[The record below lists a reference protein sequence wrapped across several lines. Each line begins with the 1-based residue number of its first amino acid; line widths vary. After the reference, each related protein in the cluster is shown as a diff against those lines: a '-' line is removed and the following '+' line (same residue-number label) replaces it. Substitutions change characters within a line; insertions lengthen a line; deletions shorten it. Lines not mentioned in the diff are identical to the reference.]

1 MGDVPARRRLLT
13 SALAR
18 LLDRP
23 DADLSGIPGHVAASW
38 RRSVARGVDPAAVTN
53 RHHPD
58 LDLDSRLV
66 RCARP
71 VIEQLA
77 EQIAGAP
84 VCVVLT
90 DDRARLLVR
99 LDTTVAIGRA
109 ADDNRFAEGFGYDEG
124 AVGTNGVG
132 TVLESGRAVHVVGAE
147 HFVESLQP
155 YACAGAPVRDPVT
168 GRIEGVLDVSCRV
181 EHSSPILHSLVSS
194 AAARIQ
200 DALLHDRDTGQQAV
214 FDLYTRVDARS
225 RRAVLAVGRRM
236 VLANTVLQT
245 LLGPGDL
252 AGLQDHA
259 RFRMLRGPDVDDR
272 LELPSGVRIRMRG
285 RAVTVGSAVA
295 GLVTVVSVLREADG
309 IAMSPGAPDLGAP
322 DRPPVPEP
330 ASTSPAWRA
339 AWTAAAEAIRAGTP
353 LLVVG
358 EAGSGR
364 RRLLADLDR
373 ALHGPGR
380 VVEIGPGDTG
390 LPHTDLGTR
399 IPGPGPSPLVVLAD
413 VDRWDGVPPGLPG
426 ALRASGARLAA
437 TTADGARC
445 VPAVVEMLTA
455 FRRSVTVPP
464 LRNRSGDLP
473 SLVTGVLADLAP
485 GRDARLSADAQRT
498 LARHG
503 WPGNVAELRD
513 ALDTALRRRP
523 VGVLEVGDLPESCQ
537 SAPRG
542 ALRPVDQAERDTIV
556 LALRESAGNRAA
568 AAAAL
573 GVARSTLYRKIAQY
587 RITA

>member
-1 MGDVPARRRLLT
+1 MGDVLARRRLLT

-38 RRSVARGVDPAAVTN
+38 RRSVACGVDPATVTN

-58 LDLDSRLV
+58 LDLDSRLA

-132 TVLESGRAVHVVGAE
+132 TVLESGRSVHVVGAE
-147 HFVESLQP
+147 HFVESLQS

-245 LLGPGDL
+245 LLDPGDL
-252 AGLQDHA
+252 AALQDHA
-259 RFRMLRGPDVDDR
+259 RFRMLRPSDVDDR
-272 LELPSGVRIRMRG
+272 LDLPSGVRIRMRG
-285 RAVTVGSAVA
+285 TAVTVGSTVA
-295 GLVTVVSVLREADG
+295 GLVTVISVLREADG
-309 IAMSPGAPDLGAP
+309 IAVSRGAPDHPLL
-322 DRPPVPEP
+322 PEP
-330 ASTSPAWRA
+330 ASTSPAWRV
-339 AWTAAAEAIRAGTP
+339 AWTAAAGALRAGTP

-358 EAGSGR
+358 EPGSGR

-373 ALHGPGR
+373 VLHGPGR
-380 VVEIGPGDTG
+380 VVEIGPADAETDPG
-390 LPHTDLGTR
+390 LRLRGS
-399 IPGPGPSPLVVLAD
+399 GPAPLVVLTD
-413 VDRWDGVPPGLPG
+413 VDRWDRVPPGLPG
-426 ALRASGARLAA
+426 ALRESRARLAA
-437 TTADGARC
+437 TAADGARC
-445 VPAVVEMLTA
+445 GPAVAEMLTA

-464 LRNRSGDLP
+464 LRNRSVDLP
-473 SLVTGVLADLAP
+473 SLITTVLADLAP
-485 GRDARLSADAQRT
+485 GRDARLSADALRT
-498 LARHG
+498 LARHA

-523 VGVLEVGDLPESCQ
+523 VGVVEVGDLPASCQ

-542 ALRPVDQAERDTIV
+542 ALRPVDQAERDAIV
-556 LALRESAGNRAA
+556 AALRESEGNRAA
-568 AAAAL
+568 AATAL

>member
-1 MGDVPARRRLLT
+1 MGDVLARRRLLT

-18 LLDRP
+18 LHDRP
-23 DADLSGIPGHVAASW
+23 DADLPGIPGHVVASW
-38 RRSVARGVDPAAVTN
+38 RRSLARGVDPATVSN
-53 RHHPD
+53 LYHPD
-58 LDLDSRLV
+58 LDRDTRLV

-77 EQIAGAP
+77 EQIADAP
-84 VCVVLT
+84 VCLVLT

-132 TVLESGRAVHVVGAE
+132 TVLESGRSVHVVGAE
-147 HFVESLQP
+147 HFVEPLQS

-181 EHSSPILHSLVSS
+181 EHSSPILHSLVTS

-200 DALLHDRDTGQQAV
+200 DALLHDRDAGQQAV

-225 RRAVLAVGRRM
+225 RRPVLAVGRRM
-236 VLANTVLQT
+236 ALANTVLQT
-245 LLGPGDL
+245 LLDPGDL
-252 AGLQDHA
+252 AALQDHA
-259 RFRMLRGPDVDDR
+259 RFRMVRGPAVDDR
-272 LELPSGVRIRMRG
+272 LDLPSGVRVRVRG
-285 RAVTVGSAVA
+285 TAVTAGSTVA
-295 GLVTVVSVLREADG
+295 GLVAVVSVLREAAVG
-309 IAMSPGAPDLGAP
+309 LPDAA
-322 DRPPVPEP
+322 PVPHPAADRRPEP
-330 ASTSPAWRA
+330 GTVGTGPAWRA
-339 AWTAAAEAIRAGTP
+339 AWTAAAEALRAGRP
-353 LLVVG
+353 LLVAG
-358 EAGSGR
+358 EPGSGR
-364 RRLLADLDR
+364 RRLLADLDG

-380 VVEIGPGDTG
+380 VVELGPADD
-390 LPHTDLGTR
+390 HAARVRDA
-399 IPGPGPSPLVVLAD
+399 GPSPLVVLVD
-413 VDRWDGVPPGLPG
+413 VDRWPDVPAGLPG
-426 ALRASGARLAA
+426 ALRGARLAA
-437 TTADGARC
+437 TTADGARYS
-445 VPAVVEMLTA
+445 PAVADLLA
-455 FRRSVTVPP
+455 GFRRTVTVPP
-464 LRNRSGDLP
+464 LRNRSADLP
-473 SLVTGVLADLAP
+473 ALVTALLADLAP
-485 GRDARLSADAQRT
+485 DRDARLSAEALRT

-523 VGVLEVGDLPESCQ
+523 VGVVQVGDLPASCQ

-542 ALRPVDQAERDTIV
+542 ALRPVDRAERDAIV
-556 LALRESAGNRAA
+556 AALRETDGNRAA
-568 AAAAL
+568 AAAVL

>member
-1 MGDVPARRRLLT
+1 MGDVLARRRHLT

-23 DADLSGIPGHVAASW
+23 DADLPGIPGHVVASW
-38 RRSVARGVDPAAVTN
+38 RRSLARGVDPARVAN

-71 VIEQLA
+71 VIGQLA
-77 EQIAGAP
+77 EQIAGVP

-99 LDTTVAIGRA
+99 LDTTAAIGRA
-109 ADDNRFAEGFGYDEG
+109 ADDNSFAEGFGYEEG

-132 TVLESGRAVHVVGAE
+132 TVLESGRSVQVVGAE
-147 HFVESLQP
+147 HFVEPLQS

-168 GRIEGVLDVSCRV
+168 GRIEGVLDVSCRA
-181 EHSSPILHSLVSS
+181 EHSSPILHSLVTS

-200 DALLHDRDTGQQAV
+200 DALLHDRDPGQRAV

-225 RRAVLAVGRRM
+225 RRPVMAVGRRM

-252 AGLQDHA
+252 AALQDHA

-272 LELPSGVRIRMRG
+272 LDLPSGVRVRMRG
-285 RAVTVGSAVA
+285 TAVAAGSTVA
-295 GLVTVVSVLREADG
+295 GLVVVISVLREAHG
-309 IAMSPGAPDLGAP
+309 MPRVAPDDRQAP
-322 DRPPVPEP
+322 DP
-330 ASTSPAWRA
+330 ASTSPAWRV
-339 AWTAAAEAIRAGTP
+339 AWTAAAGALRAGAP
-353 LLVVG
+353 LLVLG
-358 EAGSGR
+358 ESGSGR
-364 RRLLADLDR
+364 RRILVDLDR
-373 ALHGPGR
+373 AVRGPGR
-380 VVEIGPGDTG
+380 VVEVGPADADAVARIG
-390 LPHTDLGTR
+390 R
-399 IPGPGPSPLVVLAD
+399 AGPSPLVVLTD
-413 VDRWDGVPPGLPG
+413 VDRWPGVPPGLSG
-426 ALRASGARLAA
+426 ALRASRLAA
-437 TTADGARC
+437 TAADGAQYG
-445 VPAVVEMLTA
+445 PAMADLLAV
-455 FRRSVTVPP
+455 FRHSVTLPP

-473 SLVTGVLADLAP
+473 ALVTDVLADLAP
-485 GRDARLSADAQRT
+485 GRDARLSAAAVRT
-498 LARHG
+498 LARHT

-523 VGVLEVGDLPESCQ
+523 VGVVEVGDLPESCQ

-542 ALRPVDQAERDTIV
+542 ALRPVDQAERDAIV
-556 LALRESAGNRAA
+556 AALRTTDGNRAA
-568 AAAAL
+568 AATAL
-573 GVARSTLYRKIAQY
+573 GMARSTLYRKIAQY

>member
-1 MGDVPARRRLLT
+1 MGDVLARRRLLT
-13 SALAR
+13 SARAR

-23 DADLSGIPGHVAASW
+23 DADLPGIPGHVAASW
-38 RRSVARGVDPAAVTN
+38 RRSLAHGVDPAVVAN

-58 LDLDSRLV
+58 LDVDSRLV

-77 EQIAGAP
+77 EQIAGVP

-99 LDTTVAIGRA
+99 LDTTTAIGRA
-109 ADDNRFAEGFGYDEG
+109 ADDNHFAEGFGYDEG

-132 TVLESGRAVHVVGAE
+132 TVLEAGRSVHVVGAE
-147 HFVESLQP
+147 HFVEPLQA
-155 YACAGAPVRDPVT
+155 YACAGAPVRDPCT
-168 GRIEGVLDVSCRV
+168 GRIEGVLDVSCRA
-181 EHSSPILHSLVSS
+181 EHSSPILHSVVTS

-200 DALLHDRDTGQQAV
+200 DALLHDRDSGQQAV
-214 FDLYTRVDARS
+214 FDLYTRVDVRS

-245 LLGPGDL
+245 LLDPGDH
-252 AGLQDHA
+252 AALQDHA
-259 RFRMLRGPDVDDR
+259 RFRMHRGPDVDDR
-272 LELPSGVRIRMRG
+272 LDLPSGVRVRMRG
-285 RAVTVGSAVA
+285 TAVTVGSTVA
-295 GLVTVVSVLREADG
+295 GLVAVVSVLREADG
-309 IAMSPGAPDLGAP
+309 VALSRGAPDH
-322 DRPPVPEP
+322 RTVPEP
-330 ASTSPAWRA
+330 ASTSPAWRL
-339 AWTAAAEAIRAGTP
+339 AWTAAAEALRAGTP

-373 ALHGPGR
+373 AVHGPGH
-380 VVEIGPGDTG
+380 VVEIGPADAAA
-390 LPHTDLGTR
+390 R
-399 IPGPGPSPLVVLAD
+399 IPGSGPSPLVVLTD
-413 VDRWDGVPPGLPG
+413 VDRWDAVPPGLPA
-426 ALRASGARLAA
+426 ALRASRARLAA
-437 TTADGARC
+437 TAADSTRC
-445 VPAVVEMLTA
+445 RAAVAELLTG
-455 FRRSVTVPP
+455 FRHSVTVPP

-473 SLVTGVLADLAP
+473 SLVTDVLADLAP
-485 GRDARLSADAQRT
+485 GRDARLSAEALRT
-498 LARHG
+498 LTRHG

-513 ALDTALRRRP
+513 TLDTALHRRP
-523 VGVLEVGDLPESCQ
+523 VGVVEVGDLPESCQ

-542 ALRPVDQAERDTIV
+542 ALRPVDQAERDAIV
-556 LALRESAGNRAA
+556 VALRESDGNRAA

>member
-1 MGDVPARRRLLT
+1 MGDVLARRRLLT

-18 LLDRP
+18 LHDRP
-23 DADLSGIPGHVAASW
+23 DADLPGIPGHVAASW
-38 RRSVARGVDPAAVTN
+38 RRSLAHGVDPTTVAN

-66 RCARP
+66 QCARP

-77 EQIAGAP
+77 EQIAGVP

-99 LDTTVAIGRA
+99 LDTTPAIGRA
-109 ADDNRFAEGFGYDEG
+109 ADDNRFAAGFSYDEG

-132 TVLESGRAVHVVGAE
+132 TVLESGRSVHVVGAE
-147 HFVESLQP
+147 HFVEALHP

-168 GRIEGVLDVSCRV
+168 GRVEGVLDVSCRA
-181 EHSSPILHSLVSS
+181 ENSSPILHSLVTS
-194 AAARIQ
+194 AAGRIQ

-214 FDLYTRVDARS
+214 FDLYVRADARS

-236 VLANTVLQT
+236 VLANTALQT
-245 LLGPGDL
+245 LLDPGDI
-252 AGLQDHA
+252 AALQDHA
-259 RFRMLRGPDVDDR
+259 RFRMPREPDVDDR
-272 LELPSGVRIRMRG
+272 LDLPSGVRVRMRG
-285 RAVTVGSAVA
+285 TSVTVGATVA
-295 GLVTVVSVLREADG
+295 GLVAVVSVVREAG
-309 IAMSPGAPDLGAP
+309 GFAVSRGGPDH
-322 DRPPVPEP
+322 RPVPVP
-330 ASTSPAWRA
+330 ASTSPAWRV
-339 AWTAAAEAIRAGTP
+339 AWTAAAESLRAGTP

-373 ALHGPGR
+373 ELHGSGT
-380 VVEIGPGDTG
+380 VVVIGP
-390 LPHTDLGTR
+390 TDADPVAR
-399 IPGPGPSPLVVLAD
+399 IQHCGPSALVVLAD
-413 VDRWDGVPPGLPG
+413 VDRWDGVPGGLPG
-426 ALRASGARLAA
+426 ALRASRARLAA
-437 TTADGARC
+437 TTADGARHGA
-445 VPAVVEMLTA
+445 AVAELLA
-455 FRRSVTVPP
+455 GFRRSVTVPP

-485 GRDARLSADAQRT
+485 GRDARLSADALRT

-523 VGVLEVGDLPESCQ
+523 VGVVEVGDLPGSCQ

-542 ALRPVDQAERDTIV
+542 ALRPVDQAERDAIV
-556 LALRESAGNRAA
+556 AALRESDGNRAA
-568 AAAAL
+568 AAVAL
-573 GVARSTLYRKIAQY
+573 GLARSTLYRKIAQY
-587 RITA
+587 GITA

>member
-1 MGDVPARRRLLT
+1 MGDVLARRRLLT
-13 SALAR
+13 SARAR

-23 DADLSGIPGHVAASW
+23 DADLPGIPDHVAASW
-38 RRSVARGVDPAAVTN
+38 RRSLARGVDPGVVAN

-58 LDLDSRLV
+58 LDVDSRLV

-99 LDTTVAIGRA
+99 IDTAAAIGRA
-109 ADDNRFAEGFGYDEG
+109 ADDNHFAEGFAYDEG

-132 TVLESGRAVHVVGAE
+132 TVLEAGGPVHVVGAE
-147 HFVESLQP
+147 HFVESLHS
-155 YACAGAPVRDPVT
+155 YACAGAPVRDPFT
-168 GRIEGVLDVSCRV
+168 GRIEGVLDVSCRA
-181 EHSSPILHSLVSS
+181 EHSSPILHSLVTS

-225 RRAVLAVGRRM
+225 RRAVLAVGLRM
-236 VLANTVLQT
+236 ALANTVLQT
-245 LLGPGDL
+245 LLDPGDL
-252 AGLQDHA
+252 AALQDHA

-272 LELPSGVRIRMRG
+272 LDLPSGVRVRMRG
-285 RAVTVGSAVA
+285 TTATVGGTVA
-295 GLVTVVSVLREADG
+295 GLVAVISVLREADG
-309 IAMSPGAPDLGAP
+309 VAVSAAVPDH
-322 DRPPVPEP
+322 RPLPEP
-330 ASTSPAWRA
+330 ASTSPAWCV
-339 AWTAAAEAIRAGTP
+339 AWTAAAEALRAATP

-358 EAGSGR
+358 EIGSGR

-373 ALHGPGR
+373 ALHGPGH
-380 VVEIGPGDTG
+380 VVEVGPASDD
-390 LPHTDLGTR
+390 PAAR
-399 IPGPGPSPLVVLAD
+399 IRRAGPSPLVVLID

-426 ALRASGARLAA
+426 ALRASRTRLAA
-437 TTADGARC
+437 TATDGARC
-445 VPAVVEMLTA
+445 RATGAEMLA
-455 FRRSVTVPP
+455 GFRRSVTVPP
-464 LRNRSGDLP
+464 LRNRTGDLP
-473 SLVTGVLADLAP
+473 ALVTDVLADLAP
-485 GRDARLSADAQRT
+485 GRGTRLSAKAQRT

-513 ALDTALRRRP
+513 TLDTALRRRP
-523 VGVLEVGDLPESCQ
+523 VGVVEVGDLPASCQ

-542 ALRPVDQAERDTIV
+542 SLRPVDQAERDAIV
-556 LALRESAGNRAA
+556 AALRESDGNRAA

-587 RITA
+587 GITA

>member
-1 MGDVPARRRLLT
+1 MGDVLARRRLLT

-23 DADLSGIPGHVAASW
+23 DADLPGIPGHVAASW
-38 RRSVARGVDPAAVTN
+38 RRSVARGVDPATVAN

-109 ADDNRFAEGFGYDEG
+109 ADDNQFAEGFGYDEG

-132 TVLESGRAVHVVGAE
+132 TVLESGRSVHVVGAE
-147 HFVESLQP
+147 HFVEPLQS

-168 GRIEGVLDVSCRV
+168 GRTEGVLDVSCRA
-181 EHSSPILHSLVSS
+181 EHSSPILHSLVTS

-245 LLGPGDL
+245 LLDPGDL
-252 AGLQDHA
+252 AALQDHA

-272 LELPSGVRIRMRG
+272 LDLPSGVRIRMRG
-285 RAVTVGSAVA
+285 TAVTVSSTVA
-295 GLVTVVSVLREADG
+295 GLVTVISVLREADG
-309 IAMSPGAPDLGAP
+309 IAVALGAP
-322 DRPPVPEP
+322 DHPPVPEP
-330 ASTSPAWRA
+330 ASTSPAWRM
-339 AWTAAAEAIRAGTP
+339 AWTAAAEALRAGTA

-373 ALHGPGR
+373 AVHGPGH
-380 VVEIGPGDTG
+380 VVEIGPADAE
-390 LPHTDLGTR
+390 PAETDPAAR
-399 IPGPGPSPLVVLAD
+399 IPTSGPAPLVVLTD
-413 VDRWDGVPPGLPG
+413 VDRWDGVPPGLPA

-437 TTADGARC
+437 TAADGTRC
-445 VPAVVEMLTA
+445 GTAVVEMLTA

-473 SLVTGVLADLAP
+473 SLVTSVLAELAP
-485 GRDARLSADAQRT
+485 GRDARLSAEALRALT
-498 LARHG
+498 RHG

-523 VGVLEVGDLPESCQ
+523 VGVVEVGDLPESCQ

-542 ALRPVDQAERDTIV
+542 ALRPVDQAERDAIV
-556 LALRESAGNRAA
+556 VALRESEGNRAA